1 MCYVDLD
8 FLILF
13 LIAIATLL
21 MPNLQ
26 YSAAKSSRITK
37 RSLNVSPVKRL
48 LKSPLSH
55 VNRVS
60 KPKSEKQLPK
70 SNEQLVVS
78 DYNVQL
84 DYQLSKNDD
93 VMDAVNYVLDN
104 QWAESCTLHS
114 RYFPVPYKR
123 EMKHDME
130 ALVFLLKGLSQTVK
144 AEIVKYRLTQ
154 LPTGLVTTSQ
164 LYSIYEH
171 QGHTFVDRSVEIK
184 IRQGRLR
191 KFVITNASPVILRS
205 VNKFQ
210 HGKVSYGF
218 ENMEIVAKA
227 DVYVDL
233 VKKEIKN
240 MEKEL
245 EVNASEAETI
255 RKQTQLDSLTKYHH
269 FVVSN
274 PTALYI
280 NNDDK
285 FTKDELSNLLSVGL
299 VTLTSNHLNEIES
312 HQYSISYP
320 ACGTFLKLINAGRV
334 WLVKL
339 LSKASYKESLEE
351 QLFNKWESFNLNGDS
366 KMNNFRK
373 PFYGYD
379 LNWVLADALGAGVIE
394 VFNTPV
400 GRGWRLTGKI

>member
-1 MCYVDLD
+1 MS
-8 FLILF
+8 
-13 LIAIATLL
+13 
-21 MPNLQ
+21 NLQ

-37 RSLNVSPVKRL
+37 RSLNVSPIKKL
-48 LKSPLSH
+48 LKSPLGH
-55 VNRVS
+55 VNRLIKS
-60 KPKSEKQLPK
+60 KSEKQPPPK
-70 SNEQLVVS
+70 TKEQLVVT

-93 VMDAVNYVLDN
+93 VMDAVNFILGN
-104 QWAESCTLHS
+104 QWAESTVLHS
-114 RYFPVPYKR
+114 RYHSIAYKR

-130 ALVFLLKGLSQTVK
+130 ALVFLLKGLSLTVK
-144 AEIVKYRLTQ
+144 AEVIKYRLTQ
-154 LPTGLVTTSQ
+154 LPTGLITTSQ

-184 IRQGRLR
+184 IRQGKLR
-191 KFVITNASPVILRS
+191 KFVISNASPVILRS
-205 VNKFQ
+205 VNKYQ
-210 HGKVSYGF
+210 HGKVTYGF
-218 ENMEIVAKA
+218 ENMEIIAKA
-227 DVYVDL
+227 DVYIQL
-233 VKKEIKN
+233 VKNEIKN
-240 MEKEL
+240 MEQEL
-245 EVNASEAETI
+245 KSCGSQAETA
-255 RKQTQLDSLTKYHH
+255 RKQVQFDGLNKYLQ
-269 FVVSN
+269 FVINN

-285 FTKDELSNLLSVGL
+285 FSKDELSNLLSVGL

-400 GRGWRLTGKI
+400 GRGWRLTGKV

>member
-1 MCYVDLD
+1 MS
-8 FLILF
+8 
-13 LIAIATLL
+13 
-21 MPNLQ
+21 NLQ

-37 RSLNVSPVKRL
+37 RSLNVSPIKKL
-48 LKSPLSH
+48 LKSPLGH
-55 VNRVS
+55 VNRLIKS
-60 KPKSEKQLPK
+60 KSEKQPPPK
-70 SNEQLVVS
+70 TKTKEQLVVT

-93 VMDAVNYVLDN
+93 VMDAVNFILEN
-104 QWAESCTLHS
+104 RWAESTVLHS
-114 RYFPVPYKR
+114 RYHSIPYKR
-123 EMKHDME
+123 EMNHDME
-130 ALVFLLKGLSQTVK
+130 ALVFLLKGLSLTVK
-144 AEIVKYRLTQ
+144 AEVIKYRLTQ
-154 LPTGLVTTSQ
+154 LPTGLITTSQ

-184 IRQGRLR
+184 IRQGKLR
-191 KFVITNASPVILRS
+191 KFVISNASPVILRS
-205 VNKFQ
+205 VNKYQ
-210 HGKVSYGF
+210 HGKVTYGF
-218 ENMEIVAKA
+218 ENMEIIAKA
-227 DVYVDL
+227 DVYIQL
-233 VKKEIKN
+233 VKNEIKN
-240 MEKEL
+240 MEQEL
-245 EVNASEAETI
+245 KSCGSQAETA
-255 RKQTQLDSLTKYHH
+255 RKQVQLDGLNKYLQ
-269 FVVSN
+269 FVINN

-285 FTKDELSNLLSVGL
+285 FSKDELSNLLSVGL

-400 GRGWRLTGKI
+400 GRGWRLTGKV

>member
-1 MCYVDLD
+1 MS
-8 FLILF
+8 
-13 LIAIATLL
+13 
-21 MPNLQ
+21 NLQ

-37 RSLNVSPVKRL
+37 RSLNVSPIKKL
-48 LKSPLSH
+48 LKSPLGH
-55 VNRVS
+55 VNRLIKS
-60 KPKSEKQLPK
+60 KSEKQPPPK
-70 SNEQLVVS
+70 TKEQLVVT

-93 VMDAVNYVLDN
+93 VMDAVNFILEN
-104 QWAESCTLHS
+104 HWAESTVLHS
-114 RYFPVPYKR
+114 RYHSIPYKR

-130 ALVFLLKGLSQTVK
+130 ALVFLLKGLSLTVK
-144 AEIVKYRLTQ
+144 AEVIKYRLTQ
-154 LPTGLVTTSQ
+154 LPTGLITTSQ

-184 IRQGRLR
+184 IRQGKLR
-191 KFVITNASPVILRS
+191 KFVISNASPVILRS
-205 VNKFQ
+205 VNKYQ
-210 HGKVSYGF
+210 HGKVTYGF
-218 ENMEIVAKA
+218 ENMEIIAKA
-227 DVYVDL
+227 DVYIQL
-233 VKKEIKN
+233 VKNEIKN
-240 MEKEL
+240 MEQEL
-245 EVNASEAETI
+245 KSCGSQAETA
-255 RKQTQLDSLTKYHH
+255 RKQVQLDGLNKYLQ
-269 FVVSN
+269 FVINN

-280 NNDDK
+280 NNDNK
-285 FTKDELSNLLSVGL
+285 FSKDELSNLLSVGL

-400 GRGWRLTGKI
+400 GRGWRLTGKV